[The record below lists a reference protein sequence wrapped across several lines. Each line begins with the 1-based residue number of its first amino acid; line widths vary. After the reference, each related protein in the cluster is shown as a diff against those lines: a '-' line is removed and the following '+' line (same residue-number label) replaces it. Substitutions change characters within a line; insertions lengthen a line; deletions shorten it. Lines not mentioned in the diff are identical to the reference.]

1 MMTEMPT
8 DCEKP
13 SLLSSFRE
21 MGTPLEFLNFP
32 IMTPSLFTAPRGDGR
47 KIVLLPGF
55 TSPELAMQPLASY
68 LKFLGY
74 DAATWGL
81 GINGGDVDGLTEE
94 FGIGVERMARADC
107 APVTLIGWSL
117 GGVIAR
123 ETARLF
129 PNSVREIITMG
140 SPLIGGPKYTSVG
153 AIYARLNQLD
163 MDAFEEE
170 IHERNLLGLTQPIT
184 AIYSKSDGV
193 VGWKAAI
200 DVYNDQTNHIEVR
213 STHFGLGV
221 NSKVWRIVADTL
233 SESKA
238 I

>member
-1 MMTEMPT
+1 MTEMPT

>member
-21 MGTPLEFLNFP
+21 MGTPLEFLKFP

-68 LKFLGY
+68 LNFLGY
-74 DAATWGL
+74 QASTWGL
-81 GINGGDVDGLTEE
+81 GFNGGDVDGLTER
-94 FGIGVERMARADC
+94 FGTGIETMAKAEG

>member
-1 MMTEMPT
+1 MTEMPT

-129 PNSVREIITMG
+129 PISVREIITMG

>member
-1 MMTEMPT
+1 MTIEMPR
-8 DCEKP
+8 DCAKP
-13 SLLSSFRE
+13 SLLSSLRE
-21 MGTPLEFLNFP
+21 MGTPLEFLKFP
-32 IMTPSLFTAPRGDGR
+32 LMTASLFSAPRGDGR
-47 KIVLLPGF
+47 RIVLLPGF
-55 TSPELAMQPLASY
+55 TSPELAMQPLTTY
-68 LKFLGY
+68 LSFLGY
-74 DAATWGL
+74 DASTWGL
-81 GINGGDVDGLTEE
+81 GFNGGDVDGLTEK
-94 FGIGVERMARADC
+94 FGVGIEKMANQNDE
-107 APVTLIGWSL
+107 PVTLIGWSL

-129 PNSVREIITMG
+129 SDSVREIITMG

-153 AIYARLNQLD
+153 AIYSRLNSLD
-163 MDAFEEE
+163 EDAFEQE
-170 IHERNLLGLTQPIT
+170 IHERNLLGLKQPIT

-233 SESKA
+233 AASNPV
-238 I
+238 

>member
-1 MMTEMPT
+1 MTEMPT

-13 SLLSSFRE
+13 SLLSSLRE
-21 MGTPLEFLNFP
+21 MGTPIEFLKFP
-32 IMTPSLFTAPRGDGR
+32 IMTPSLLAAPRGDGR
-47 KIVLLPGF
+47 KIILLPGF
-55 TSPELAMQPLASY
+55 TSPELAMRPLASY

-81 GINGGDVDGLTEE
+81 GVNGGDVDGLTEE
-94 FGIGVERMARADC
+94 FGIGVERMAKADG

-129 PNSVREIITMG
+129 SDSVREVITMG

-153 AIYARLNQLD
+153 SLYARLNQLD
-163 MDAFEEE
+163 MDTFEAE
-170 IHERNLLGLTQPIT
+170 IHERNLIGLEQPIT

-200 DVYNDQTNHIEVR
+200 DVYNDQTKHIEVR

-233 SESKA
+233 AASEA
-238 I
+238 L

>member
-21 MGTPLEFLNFP
+21 MGTPLEFLKFP